1 MKYLIFFIS
10 ILFFLGCSSKTLT
23 SEFKIED
30 KIPNII
36 PNDLIYYPQYADP
49 YLNNF
54 PDINYTSKQN
64 LDIFLEKYFTPWTR
78 AFPFTKEQASWAHY
92 YKNKEYYGENYQQ
105 ISKVWFENII
115 EYSNM
120 DTFKSINQ
128 KAIVIENTNL
138 RVFPTHKPI
147 YAHFK
152 NAGEGF
158 PFDYNQNSS
167 IKLNTPLLISHY
179 SKDNAWAYVSSP
191 TVSGWVDVKDI
202 ALVDEDFI
210 KIFTK
215 QNKYYV
221 AIKDKIALYK
231 NTQYQTQVNI
241 ATLFPLIGT
250 KLAIAKK
257 MYDNKAYIS
266 TIDKN
271 ENIVPFPLPYDKK
284 NVARMIDRMI
294 DIPYGWGGLFGNR
307 DCSALTQDFYTLFSI
322 LLHRNSSAQKTNG
335 IYTDIS
341 KLSHKEKIE
350 TIKEK
355 AIPFMSL
362 FYFKGHIG
370 IYLGTYKNEPV
381 FFHATWG
388 VKIKDED
395 EDFGRIIIGKSIIS
409 SLKLGKEFEQ
419 VDSKSLLLEK
429 IQGFTNISN

>member
-1 MKYLIFFIS
+1 MKYVFIIFIT
-10 ILFFLGCSSKTLT
+10 LFFLGCSNKTLT

-30 KIPNII
+30 KIPNLT
-36 PNDLIYYPQYADP
+36 PNDLSYYPQYADP
-49 YLNNF
+49 YLSNF
-54 PDINYTSKQN
+54 SDINYTSKQN
-64 LDIFLEKYFTPWTR
+64 LRIFFEKYFAPWTR
-78 AFPFTKEQASWAHY
+78 VFPFTKEEVSWAYY

-105 ISKVWFENII
+105 IPKAWFEDII
-115 EYSNM
+115 EYSNI
-120 DTFKSINQ
+120 DALRSISE

-138 RVFPTHKPI
+138 RVFPSHKPI

-179 SKDNAWAYVSSP
+179 SKDQAWAYVSSP
-191 TVSGWVDVKDI
+191 TVAGWIDVKYI
-202 ALVDEDFI
+202 ALVDDKFI
-210 KIFTK
+210 KTFTK
-215 QNKYYV
+215 NNQYYV
-221 AIKDKIALYK
+221 SIQDKIPLYK
-231 NTQYQTQVNI
+231 NKIYQTQVNI
-241 ATLFPLIGT
+241 ATLFPLVGS

-257 MYDNKAYIS
+257 LYNNQAYIS

-284 NVARMIDRMI
+284 NIARMIDRMI
-294 DIPYGWGGLFGNR
+294 NIPYGWGGLYGNR

-341 KLSHKEKIE
+341 KLSHQEKIE

-355 AIPFMSL
+355 AIPFMTL

-388 VKIKDED
+388 IKIKDED
-395 EDFGRIIIGKSIIS
+395 EDFGRIIVGKSIIS

-419 VDSKSLLLEK
+419 IDSQSLLLEK
-429 IQGFTNISN
+429 MQGFTNISN